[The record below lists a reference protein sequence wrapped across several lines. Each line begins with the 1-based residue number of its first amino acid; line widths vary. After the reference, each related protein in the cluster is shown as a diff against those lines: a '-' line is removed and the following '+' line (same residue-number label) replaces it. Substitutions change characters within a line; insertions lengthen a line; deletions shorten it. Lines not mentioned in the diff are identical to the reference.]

1 MAVPFLFYPISSS
14 GGTSISSE
22 TYFPFFFSL
31 TNALGKKILD
41 LSVDR
46 AKVILRPR
54 RDGGIQLWR
63 QAKGDLLFSLIVH
76 LSKGFPS

>member
-1 MAVPFLFYPISSS
+1 MAVPSLLFDIKF
-14 GGTSISSE
+14 GRNVHLIRNV
-22 TYFPFFFSL
+22 FPVLFSL
-31 TNALGKKILD
+31 ANALGKKILD

-54 RDGGIQLWR
+54 RNGGIQLWR